1 MADFSSFSGQLPG
14 NGMMTVN
21 RAGLTQQ
28 QPDSEGNM
36 VPPGRLKEA
45 VIKEYHYK
53 VAGRGQSSKQVIDT
67 LKDATVL
74 SLTTPLL
81 R

>member
-1 MADFSSFSGQLPG
+1 
-14 NGMMTVN
+14 
-21 RAGLTQQ
+21 
-28 QPDSEGNM
+28 M